1 MAVKSS
7 PSPALSRGHSQPEGA
22 LHSHNIRLTEHME
35 DKAFTLAHNARL
47 CPGSPMP
54 ARPSQSEGSES
65 SVTPVSAPGSLR
77 PVRPSQSEGSESSVT
92 PVSAP
97 SSPMPVRPSQSEG
110 SEGSIKPVSA
120 LSSLRPEGC
129 HSPRALRAL

>member
-7 PSPALSRGHSQPEGA
+7 PSPALSRGHSQPEGTP
-22 LHSHNIRLTEHME
+22 HSHIRLTEHME

-97 SSPMPVRPSQSEG
+97 SSPMPVRPSQFEG